1 MANTKNRKLFRWV
14 FLIFLALVLFFL
26 YDMARQ
32 TSAPWNKN
40 KQVERALE
48 K

>member
-1 MANTKNRKLFRWV
+1 MQKKGKNIFKIV
-14 FLIFLALVLFFL
+14 FILFLAIVLWLL

-40 KQVERALE
+40 KQLERAIDN
-48 K
+48 